1 VLANKQFKEIMMT
14 SMTSSS
20 ELICHPHFDLLI
32 EIAEGITQLELEL
45 DIPLYWLMLL
55 VASDDDNLW
64 DLELP
69 GDPAQDNRDGTIA
82 DDDAEKKRLKE
93 WTAWRKKIRIELVK
107 QLKIRGF
114 DKNQIKKVLK
124 DLKGL
129 GKKPTWGRLF
139 KFFAKWMWALKKV
152 LDAYKAAKKK
162 VGPAPEG
169 PPPPP
174 EEISME
180 SVMWP
185 CPPIVETEETK

>member
-1 VLANKQFKEIMMT
+1 MT
-14 SMTSSS
+14 SMVSSS

-32 EIAEGITQLELEL
+32 EIAEDITQLELEL

-69 GDPAQDNRDGTIA
+69 DDPTQDNQGDTIT
-82 DDDAEKKRLKE
+82 DDDAEKKRLEE
-93 WTAWRKKIRIELVK
+93 WTAWRKKIRKELVK
-107 QLKIRGF
+107 QLKSRGF
-114 DKNQIKKVLK
+114 DKNEIKKVLK

-129 GKKPTWGRLF
+129 GKKPTWGRLL

-162 VGPAPEG
+162 VGPPPEG

-174 EEISME
+174 EEINMADAI
-180 SVMWP
+180 WP
-185 CPPIVETEETK
+185 CPPISETKKAK